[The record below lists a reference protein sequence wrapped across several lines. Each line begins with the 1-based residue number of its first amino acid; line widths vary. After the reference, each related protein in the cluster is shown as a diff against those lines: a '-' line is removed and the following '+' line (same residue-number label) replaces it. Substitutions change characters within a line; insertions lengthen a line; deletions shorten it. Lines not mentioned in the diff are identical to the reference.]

1 MRKSHIYFFH
11 NNLHFVN
18 KTCWIMMIMAFGIL
32 MLGLYD
38 LQVRRVLRY
47 DQNQDERR
55 CKKQRMQR
63 ENMETLGTPELF
75 YFLGLEVLGTTWLTF
90 IGYLAFYFPGTLG
103 YPTRFYFIFILQ
115 ILQNNF
121 QSGWRNSCINM
132 LFFPV
137 FPTWLGTYNF
147 ILKIISV

>member
-1 MRKSHIYFFH
+1 MRNVTFIMGKPEKTLLKYDNRKKNNNKTIKHVKMRKHNVTTTGNSREQETKWKTKNEQMRKSHIYFFH

-55 CKKQRMQR
+55 CKK
-63 ENMETLGTPELF
+63 
-75 YFLGLEVLGTTWLTF
+75 
-90 IGYLAFYFPGTLG
+90 
-103 YPTRFYFIFILQ
+103 
-115 ILQNNF
+115 
-121 QSGWRNSCINM
+121 
-132 LFFPV
+132 
-137 FPTWLGTYNF
+137 
-147 ILKIISV
+147 

>member
-1 MRKSHIYFFH
+1 
-11 NNLHFVN
+11 
-18 KTCWIMMIMAFGIL
+18 
-32 MLGLYD
+32 
-38 LQVRRVLRY
+38 
-47 DQNQDERR
+47 
-55 CKKQRMQR
+55 MQR

-147 ILKIISV
+147 ILKIILV